1 MGKKQRELMKKM
13 GLAIALLTL
22 MGLLA
27 YVTYKS
33 IGGIDGFEFENDPW
47 ESDIDDE

>member
-1 MGKKQRELMKKM
+1 MKKT
-13 GLAIALLTL
+13 GLAIVLLTL

-47 ESDIDDE
+47 ESDLEDA